1 MDKTVPEPSA
11 SKPPAAAVHPNS
23 SNSGP
28 SVTASGKGKRPF
40 LGLLSKRS
48 SRVEPQ
54 RCSESEDEQ
63 QTFDSG
69 SSFSLVG
76 NHHTAPATQP
86 NALRKATTA
95 NNSSSS
101 SNNNNNH
108 NNRNNSSSNSNGG
121 TVTAT
126 TTSTSSASQRQDSSN
141 PSDTNSY
148 QLLSTSSTTTTTT
161 TTSSTGPEGSA
172 VTKIPTAVRKRDAS
186 STRLS
191 LGNRLSN
198 YVAGANNTSAST
210 GGGAGGQF
218 NLCCSI
224 DEAIVKSPPRNRYSH
239 PATGS
244 SSAGSD
250 SYDLEMQ
257 QRRQQLKLELTAKTC
272 TSYPIEKTSPL
283 RHRRPLEVGPRVET
297 PQEEEDVSGR
307 SPKANVSLVNN
318 RVVTKPIVFREYQN
332 HTQRAIMSSKS
343 RFKER
348 FLPPLHRCN
357 MDGYEKMEQ
366 HYSSPNIAE
375 KEDDLLLPGGC
386 DSLDQHESRKSMSF
400 DMVPTGAVGDGGT
413 DESDTGVKGPPGSA
427 DSLARQ
433 ALMAA
438 HVLNLIPAEKARQRN
453 FLHGRLGSTSLLG
466 ATELDK
472 ILPTREVTI
481 FIGTWNMNGQSPPRQ
496 MNDFVLPTALE
507 HVPDIIVFGT
517 QESCS
522 ERFEWEVTL
531 QETLGPSHIL
541 LHSTSLGTL
550 HLAAFIRRDL
560 IWFCSEPEDA
570 CLSVR
575 PGTAFRTKGA
585 VAISFCL
592 FGTSFLFVT
601 SHLTAHQQK
610 VKERVSDVKKIIHAL
625 DLPRNLTVKHRNKDV
640 TQNFDSVYW
649 CGDLNFRLSEP
660 RDKLMQWIE
669 TTQFPLPAHL
679 PHGFMH
685 TDQLTSVLSDGAAFR
700 GFREAKITFPPTYK
714 YDPGTQRFDSSSKQ
728 RAPAYTDRIL
738 YKFKPL
744 PVTTVHRRGSN
755 LPTGGKISHPPS
767 PVKCIAYDS
776 VQSITSSDHKPVWAL
791 FRNIIRPGIDTV
803 PLAAGLFNREV
814 YLEGMKRR
822 LDNSGAGSS
831 AVCNIQ

>member
-1 MDKTVPEPSA
+1 MDKSQSEPSG
-11 SKPPAAAVHPNS
+11 SKPPPAGSVNA
-23 SNSGP
+23 SNNNNHNN
-28 SVTASGKGKRPF
+28 ASGKGKRPF

-63 QTFDSG
+63 QTNDSG
-69 SSFSLVG
+69 SSFSLLG
-76 NHHTAPATQP
+76 NHHTNLQHAT
-86 NALRKATTA
+86 KA
-95 NNSSSS
+95 
-101 SNNNNNH
+101 NH
-108 NNRNNSSSNSNGG
+108 SSSNSNGG
-121 TVTAT
+121 TTATAT
-126 TTSTSSASQRQDSSN
+126 TTSTTSSTASQRQDSSN

-161 TTSSTGPEGSA
+161 TTSSTGPEGGSTA
-172 VTKIPTAVRKRDAS
+172 TKIPTAVRKRDTS
-186 STRLS
+186 SNRIS
-191 LGNRLSN
+191 LTNRLSS
-198 YVAGANNTSAST
+198 YVSGAGNTTSSGT
-210 GGGAGGQF
+210 GGTGAGGQF

-239 PATGS
+239 PAPAGS
-244 SSAGSD
+244 CASAGSD

-257 QRRQQLKLELTAKTC
+257 QRRQQLKLELTAKSS
-272 TSYPIEKTSPL
+272 TSYPIEKSSPL

-297 PQEEEDVSGR
+297 PQHEEYDVNGR
-307 SPKANVSLVNN
+307 SPSATVSLVNN

-386 DSLDQHESRKSMSF
+386 DPLDQRESRKSMSF
-400 DMVPTGAVGDGGT
+400 DMVTTAASSSAGPEVGGAL
-413 DESDTGVKGPPGSA
+413 DESESNGKAPPGSA

-466 ATELDK
+466 ASELDK

-481 FIGTWNMNGQSPPRQ
+481 FVGTWNMNGQSPPRQ

-744 PVTTVHRRGSN
+744 PVTTVHRRSSN
-755 LPTGGKISHPPS
+755 LPPGGKISHPPS
-767 PVKCIAYDS
+767 PVKCLAYDS

>member
-1 MDKTVPEPSA
+1 MDKTVPEPSG
-11 SKPPAAAVHPNS
+11 SKLPIATGGGTVSAVNS
-23 SNSGP
+23 NTNS
-28 SVTASGKGKRPF
+28 SGKGKRPF

-63 QTFDSG
+63 QTTYESSG

-76 NHHTAPATQP
+76 NHHTHPPVQQQKQAT
-86 NALRKATTA
+86 KASV

-101 SNNNNNH
+101 
-108 NNRNNSSSNSNGG
+108 NSRAD
-121 TVTAT
+121 TITAT
-126 TTSTSSASQRQDSSN
+126 TTSTTTTSSTSQRQDSSN

-161 TTSSTGPEGSA
+161 TTSSTGPEGSL
-172 VTKIPTAVRKRDAS
+172 VTKIPTAVRKRDTS
-186 STRLS
+186 SNRIS

-198 YVAGANNTSAST
+198 YVAGGTNSSGS
-210 GGGAGGQF
+210 GGGSGGQF

-239 PATGS
+239 PTTGS

-257 QRRQQLKLELTAKTC
+257 QRRQQLKLELTAKSC
-272 TSYPIEKTSPL
+272 TSYPIEKSSPL

-297 PQEEEDVSGR
+297 PQEEDDSGVSGR
-307 SPKANVSLVNN
+307 TPKATVSLVNN

-386 DSLDQHESRKSMSF
+386 DPHESQRESRKSMSF
-400 DMVPTGAVGDGGT
+400 DMVTTAASGEGGGM
-413 DESDTGVKGPPGSA
+413 DESDTSIKGPPGSA

-649 CGDLNFRLSEP
+649 CGDLNFRLGEP

-685 TDQLTSVLSDGAAFR
+685 TDQLTSVLADGAAFR

-755 LPTGGKISHPPS
+755 LPPGGKISHPPS

-791 FRNIIRPGIDTV
+791 FRNIIRPGVDTV

>member
-1 MDKTVPEPSA
+1 MDKQTALA
-11 SKPPAAAVHPNS
+11 STGAAKPPASA
-23 SNSGP
+23 
-28 SVTASGKGKRPF
+28 SVINATPTTNTSASGKGKRPF

-63 QTFDSG
+63 QTVDGGGGG
-69 SSFSLVG
+69 SCFSLLG
-76 NHHTAPATQP
+76 NHSAPGP
-86 NALRKATTA
+86 KV
-95 NNSSSS
+95 SG
-101 SNNNNNH
+101 
-108 NNRNNSSSNSNGG
+108 SNGG
-121 TVTAT
+121 TMTAT
-126 TTSTSSASQRQDSSN
+126 TTSTSSTSQRQDSSN
-141 PSDTNSY
+141 PSETNSY
-148 QLLSTSSTTTTTT
+148 QLLSTSSTTTTATT
-161 TTSSTGPEGSA
+161 NTSSSSSTGPEGSSTA
-172 VTKIPTAVRKRDAS
+172 TKIPAAIRKRDNS
-186 STRLS
+186 STRS
-191 LGNRLSN
+191 KLGNRLSS
-198 YVAGANNTSAST
+198 YVGGSSTAST
-210 GGGAGGQF
+210 GGGGGGQF

-257 QRRQQLKLELTAKTC
+257 QRRQQLKLELSAKSS
-272 TSYPIEKTSPL
+272 TSYPIEKTSPMH
-283 RHRRPLEVGPRVET
+283 HRRPLEVAPRAET
-297 PQEEEDVSGR
+297 PQEDEDVSGR
-307 SPKANVSLVNN
+307 SPKATVSLVNN

-386 DSLDQHESRKSMSF
+386 DPLDQHESRKSMSF
-400 DMVPTGAVGDGGT
+400 DMVTTTEPGVVGPLDDSVTG
-413 DESDTGVKGPPGSA
+413 GVKPVPPGSA

-466 ATELDK
+466 AAELEK
-472 ILPTREVTI
+472 VLPTREVTI
-481 FIGTWNMNGQSPPRQ
+481 FVGTWNMNGQSPPRQ

-685 TDQLTSVLSDGAAFR
+685 TDQLSSVLADGAAFR

-767 PVKCIAYDS
+767 PVKCLAYDS

-791 FRNIIRPGIDTV
+791 FRNIIRPGIDTI

>member
-1 MDKTVPEPSA
+1 
-11 SKPPAAAVHPNS
+11 
-23 SNSGP
+23 
-28 SVTASGKGKRPF
+28 
-40 LGLLSKRS
+40 
-48 SRVEPQ
+48 
-54 RCSESEDEQ
+54 
-63 QTFDSG
+63 
-69 SSFSLVG
+69 
-76 NHHTAPATQP
+76 
-86 NALRKATTA
+86 
-95 NNSSSS
+95 
-101 SNNNNNH
+101 
-108 NNRNNSSSNSNGG
+108 
-121 TVTAT
+121 
-126 TTSTSSASQRQDSSN
+126 
-141 PSDTNSY
+141 
-148 QLLSTSSTTTTTT
+148 
-161 TTSSTGPEGSA
+161 
-172 VTKIPTAVRKRDAS
+172 
-186 STRLS
+186 
-191 LGNRLSN
+191 
-198 YVAGANNTSAST
+198 
-210 GGGAGGQF
+210 
-218 NLCCSI
+218 
-224 DEAIVKSPPRNRYSH
+224 
-239 PATGS
+239 
-244 SSAGSD
+244 
-250 SYDLEMQ
+250 
-257 QRRQQLKLELTAKTC
+257 
-272 TSYPIEKTSPL
+272 
-283 RHRRPLEVGPRVET
+283 
-297 PQEEEDVSGR
+297 
-307 SPKANVSLVNN
+307 
-318 RVVTKPIVFREYQN
+318 
-332 HTQRAIMSSKS
+332 
-343 RFKER
+343 
-348 FLPPLHRCN
+348 
-357 MDGYEKMEQ
+357 MEQ

-375 KEDDLLLPGGC
+375 KEDDLLLLPGGC
-386 DSLDQHESRKSMSF
+386 DRSLSDQRESRKSMSF
-400 DMVPTGAVGDGGT
+400 DMMMASGADAVD
-413 DESDTGVKGPPGSA
+413 DTGVATGGAKPTGPPGSA

-453 FLHGRLGSTSLLG
+453 FLHGRLATTSLLG
-466 ATELDK
+466 AAELDK

-481 FIGTWNMNGQSPPRQ
+481 FVGTWNMNGQSPPRQ

-541 LHSTSLGTL
+541 LHSTGLGTL

-685 TDQLTSVLSDGAAFR
+685 TDQLTSVLADGAAFR

-744 PVTTVHRRGSN
+744 PVTMVHRRASN
-755 LPTGGKISHPPS
+755 VPPGTKISHPPS
-767 PVKCIAYDS
+767 PVTCLAYDS

-791 FRNIIRPGIDTV
+791 FCNTIRPGIDTV

>member
-1 MDKTVPEPSA
+1 MDKSVPETSR
-11 SKPPAAAVHPNS
+11 SKPPAGSATNMTNNVS
-23 SNSGP
+23 
-28 SVTASGKGKRPF
+28 TSGKNKRPF

-54 RCSESEDEQ
+54 RCSESEDEN
-63 QTFDSG
+63 QTIDSG
-69 SSFSLVG
+69 SSLSLLG
-76 NHHTAPATQP
+76 NHHTIPPQQAT
-86 NALRKATTA
+86 KAS
-95 NNSSSS
+95 NNSGG
-101 SNNNNNH
+101 
-108 NNRNNSSSNSNGG
+108 NSNGG
-121 TVTAT
+121 LVTTT
-126 TTSTSSASQRQDSSN
+126 TTSTSSTSQRQDSSN

-161 TTSSTGPEGSA
+161 TTSSTGLEGSTA
-172 VTKIPTAVRKRDAS
+172 TKIPTAVRKRDNS
-186 STRLS
+186 STRIS
-191 LGNRLSN
+191 LGNRLSS
-198 YVAGANNTSAST
+198 YVSGGNTSTA
-210 GGGAGGQF
+210 GGGGQF

-257 QRRQQLKLELTAKTC
+257 QRRQQLKLELTAKSS
-272 TSYPIEKTSPL
+272 TSYPIEKSSPL

-297 PQEEEDVSGR
+297 PQEEYDVNGR
-307 SPKANVSLVNN
+307 TPKATVSLVNN

-386 DSLDQHESRKSMSF
+386 DTLDQRESRKSMSF
-400 DMVPTGAVGDGGT
+400 DMVTTSSGAVGIGSGM
-413 DESDTGVKGPPGSA
+413 DESEANAKAPPGSA

-531 QETLGPSHIL
+531 QETLGPTHIL

-660 RDKLMQWIE
+660 REKLMQWIE

-744 PVTTVHRRGSN
+744 PVTTVHRRSSN
-755 LPTGGKISHPPS
+755 LPPGGKISHPPS
-767 PVKCIAYDS
+767 PVKCLAYDS

>member
-1 MDKTVPEPSA
+1 MDKQTALVA
-11 SKPPAAAVHPNS
+11 SGATKPPTAT
-23 SNSGP
+23 
-28 SVTASGKGKRPF
+28 SVVSATPPATNTNASGKGKRPF

-54 RCSESEDEQ
+54 RYSESEDEQ
-63 QTFDSG
+63 QTADSGGGG
-69 SSFSLVG
+69 SSFSLLG
-76 NHHTAPATQP
+76 NHNAPGPKGGGT
-86 NALRKATTA
+86 
-95 NNSSSS
+95 
-101 SNNNNNH
+101 
-108 NNRNNSSSNSNGG
+108 SNGG
-121 TVTAT
+121 NMTAT

-148 QLLSTSSTTTTTT
+148 QLLSTSSTTTTATT
-161 TTSSTGPEGSA
+161 NTSSSSSTGPEGSSTA
-172 VTKIPTAVRKRDAS
+172 TKIPTAIRKRDNS
-186 STRLS
+186 SARTT
-191 LGNRLSN
+191 LGNRLSS
-198 YVAGANNTSAST
+198 YVGGSTATNTGS
-210 GGGAGGQF
+210 GGGGGQF

-257 QRRQQLKLELTAKTC
+257 QRRQQLKLELSAKSS

-283 RHRRPLEVGPRVET
+283 RHRRPLEVGPRAET
-297 PQEEEDVSGR
+297 PQEDDDVNGR
-307 SPKANVSLVNN
+307 SPKATVSLVNN

-400 DMVPTGAVGDGGT
+400 DMVTSTEPLDDSLTGG
-413 DESDTGVKGPPGSA
+413 GVKPAPPGSA

-466 ATELDK
+466 ASELDK

-481 FIGTWNMNGQSPPRQ
+481 FVGTWNMNGQSPPRQ

-685 TDQLTSVLSDGAAFR
+685 TDQLSSVLADGAAFR

-755 LPTGGKISHPPS
+755 LPPGGKISHPPS
-767 PVKCIAYDS
+767 PVTCLAYDS

>member
-1 MDKTVPEPSA
+1 MDKPGPEAPGT
-11 SKPPAAAVHPNS
+11 SKACNTKTP
-23 SNSGP
+23 
-28 SVTASGKGKRPF
+28 KRPF

-54 RCSESEDEQ
+54 RCSESEDELQ
-63 QTFDSG
+63 ATGG
-69 SSFSLVG
+69 SETGGSTFSLLG
-76 NHHTAPATQP
+76 NQHQQHHRRTIPQP
-86 NALRKATTA
+86 TTNKSSYSNGATTTTA
-95 NNSSSS
+95 S
-101 SNNNNNH
+101 
-108 NNRNNSSSNSNGG
+108 
-121 TVTAT
+121 TAT
-126 TTSTSSASQRQDSSN
+126 TTASRQDSSN

-161 TTSSTGPEGSA
+161 TSSTGPDSS
-172 VTKIPTAVRKRDAS
+172 TTSKIPLAAGGTTLLRKRDTAAARAAQLS
-186 STRLS
+186 QRLS
-191 LGNRLSN
+191 ECVTSSN
-198 YVAGANNTSAST
+198 GD
-210 GGGAGGQF
+210 GGQL
-218 NLCCSI
+218 NLCCSV
-224 DEAIVKSPPRNRYSH
+224 DEAIVVKSSPAHNRYSH
-239 PATGS
+239 PAVSASNST
-244 SSAGSD
+244 AGSET
-250 SYDLEMQ
+250 YDLQMQ
-257 QRRQQLKLELTAKTC
+257 QRRQQLKLELTAKSC
-272 TSYPIEKTSPL
+272 TSYPIEKTSPS
-283 RHRRPLEVGPRVET
+283 RHRRPLVVGGAGGTTNE
-297 PQEEEDVSGR
+297 QSAEQLNGEDKGDI
-307 SPKANVSLVNN
+307 KANVSLVHN

-343 RFKER
+343 RFRER
-348 FLPPLHRCN
+348 FLPPLHRN
-357 MDGYEKMEQ
+357 SMDGYEKMEQ
-366 HYSSPNIAE
+366 HYSSPNIAD
-375 KEDDLLLPGGC
+375 KELDGDEECLLPGGC
-386 DSLDQHESRKSMSF
+386 NREQRDSRKSMSF
-400 DMVPTGAVGDGGT
+400 DMVTSSGDAAKPAGTTGA
-413 DESDTGVKGPPGSA
+413 DEPTAGSVPRATYGSIGSA

-453 FLHGRLGSTSLLG
+453 FLHGRLASTSLLG
-466 ATELDK
+466 AAELDK
-472 ILPTREVTI
+472 LLPNREITI

-507 HVPDIIVFGT
+507 HVPDVIVFGT

-625 DLPRNLTVKHRNKDV
+625 DLPRNLTVKHRNRDV

-685 TDQLTSVLSDGAAFR
+685 TDQLTTVLAEGAAFR
-700 GFREAKITFPPTYK
+700 GFREARITFPPTYK

-744 PVTTVHRRGSN
+744 PATTVHRRGSN
-755 LPTGGKISHPPS
+755 VPPGSKISHPPS
-767 PVKCIAYDS
+767 PVKCLAYDS

-791 FRNIIRPGIDTV
+791 FRNTIRPGIDTV

-822 LDNSGAGSS
+822 LDNAGAGSS
-831 AVCNIQ
+831 AVCSIQ

>member
-1 MDKTVPEPSA
+1 MDKSA
-11 SKPPAAAVHPNS
+11 GSVDQSSSKPPTSAV
-23 SNSGP
+23 G
-28 SVTASGKGKRPF
+28 GKSKRPF

-63 QTFDSG
+63 LHPSEGG
-69 SSFSLVG
+69 SSFSLIG
-76 NHHTAPATQP
+76 NHQHQVQAGGPGNYSKGYSGVQ
-86 NALRKATTA
+86 
-95 NNSSSS
+95 SG
-101 SNNNNNH
+101 
-108 NNRNNSSSNSNGG
+108 SNSNGG
-121 TVTAT
+121 RTIATTTT
-126 TTSTSSASQRQDSSN
+126 TTSTNNTTQRQDSSN

-161 TTSSTGPEGSA
+161 TTSSSTGPEGSTA
-172 VTKIPTAVRKRDAS
+172 SKIPAAIRKRDTTAS
-186 STRLS
+186 RNAIT
-191 LGNRLSN
+191 NRLSSC
-198 YVAGANNTSAST
+198 V
-210 GGGAGGQF
+210 GGGSGTKGADADAGTGGQF

-224 DEAIVKSPPRNRYSH
+224 DEAIVKSPARNRYSH
-239 PATGS
+239 PVATTGS

-250 SYDLEMQ
+250 SYDLAMQ
-257 QRRQQLKLELTAKTC
+257 QRRQQLKLELTAKSS
-272 TSYPIEKTSPL
+272 TSYPIEKSSPR
-283 RHRRPLEVGPRVET
+283 RHRRPLEVGPVDGAGDEKT
-297 PQEEEDVSGR
+297 PQDEQVELEANA
-307 SPKANVSLVNN
+307 KANVSLVNN

-348 FLPPLHRCN
+348 FLPPLHRCS

-375 KEDDLLLPGGC
+375 KEDDLLLLPGGC
-386 DSLDQHESRKSMSF
+386 DLSLSDQRESRKSMSF
-400 DMVPTGAVGDGGT
+400 DMVTASGNAETVDDSGLATG
-413 DESDTGVKGPPGSA
+413 GVKSNSGPPGSA

-453 FLHGRLGSTSLLG
+453 FLHGRLASTSLLG
-466 ATELDK
+466 AAELDK

-481 FIGTWNMNGQSPPRQ
+481 FVGTWNMNGQSPPRQ

-550 HLAAFIRRDL
+550 HLAVFIRRDL

-685 TDQLTSVLSDGAAFR
+685 TDQLTSVLADGAAFR

-755 LPTGGKISHPPS
+755 VPPGTKISHPPS
-767 PVKCIAYDS
+767 PVRCLAYDS

-791 FRNIIRPGIDTV
+791 FSNSIRPGIDTV